1 LIVKKLNKKLIIN
14 ADDFGWDQDAVDGIL
29 NLSASGNISSTSVM
43 ITHAEQKDIL
53 ELKKIKK
60 VSKGLHLNLI
70 DGKPLSPQK
79 EVKSL
84 INPEGNFFPAHE
96 LMKRF
101 LLKKIRLAEL
111 ETEIKN
117 QISRMRQLGI
127 EISHVDSHQH
137 VHLFPFLGNFILP
150 VLKKSG
156 IKRVRTIRNNSWNDT
171 RRMVIKLFSLYP
183 NNALRSFKHPQI
195 LLCDFSVEK
204 EVNDQV
210 FESAMI
216 KAFKKNQLVELM
228 THPAMN
234 DRPRSYLKRKSEYE
248 YLAGESWKESL
259 KKNEIQ
265 LLSYDMI

>member
-1 LIVKKLNKKLIIN
+1 LNKKLIIN
-14 ADDFGWDQDAVDGIL
+14 ADDFGWDQDTVEGIL
-29 NLSASGNISSTSVM
+29 NLSALGNITSTSVM
-43 ITHAEQKDIL
+43 ITHAKEKDIR

-70 DGKPLSPQK
+70 DGQPLSPQK

-84 INPEGNFFPAHE
+84 TNSEGNFFPAPE

-101 LLKKIRLAEL
+101 LLRKIKLEEL
-111 ETEIKN
+111 EMEIKN
-117 QISRMRQLGI
+117 QISSMRQLGI

-156 IKRVRTIRNNSWNDT
+156 VKRVRTIRNNSWNDR
-171 RRMVIKLFSLYP
+171 RRMVIQLFSMYP
-183 NNALRSFKHPQI
+183 NNSLKSFKHPQI
-195 LLCDFSVEK
+195 LLCDFSVK
-204 EVNDQV
+204 KDVNDQV
-210 FESAMI
+210 FDSAMI

-228 THPAMN
+228 THPALT
-234 DRPRSYLKRKSEYE
+234 DRPDSYLKRKSEYD

-259 KKNEIQ
+259 EQNGIQ